1 MKYTYNII
9 IKAAALIA
17 AALTLSSCLEKYP
30 KDYIVDTDAMTS
42 LNGAEQIVTGIYTAY
57 MSGGL
62 YSGNLTLLP
71 DIQSDLVMA
80 VEGNSN
86 THGEIYQWTFRP
98 TNREIESVYAGLYAV
113 IGRCNFYLDQ
123 VEELKKTLVSDADIQ
138 TLDQYTGEVYCAR
151 ALAYSELIKC
161 FCEAYDPAKSENQLG
176 VVLRTSYFN
185 EEPVKR
191 SSLKDSYKLVL
202 DDLAKAEE
210 LLVEKD
216 GTRDFDAPYFTY
228 AAVQAIRSRVALYM
242 EDWQTAVDYSSR
254 LIGNTKKFELS
265 LASYTVTS
273 DGMNEVDYL
282 WHYDSGYEVIWRIG
296 YTQTS
301 YGGALGQIFLNFN
314 NDYTYYYPDY
324 VPAQAA
330 LNLYKSGDA
339 RYNAYFAELQTGHAH
354 QLVWPLLIKY
364 YGNRELMQLMIY
376 HVNMPKPLRLA
387 EQYLIRAE
395 AYCNLGKFSSAS
407 ADLTKLRNARYGNS
421 GGTISVSADTWEKA
435 IDEERVRELY
445 MEGFR
450 LHDLK
455 RWGKGFERTPQS
467 NVQAEGSRLK
477 VEAGNPRFVW
487 PIPKHEIE
495 APGSEV
501 QGNASNNL

>member
-9 IKAAALIA
+9 IKAAAVIVA
-17 AALTLSSCLEKYP
+17 AFALSSCLEKYP
-30 KDYIVDTDAMTS
+30 KDYILDTEAMTS

-57 MSGGL
+57 MSSGL
-62 YSGNLTLLP
+62 YSGYLTLVP
-71 DIQSDLVMA
+71 DIQADLVMA
-80 VEGNSN
+80 VEGNTN
-86 THGEIYQWTFRP
+86 TYGDIYQWTFRP
-98 TNREIESVYAGLYAV
+98 TNREIESIYAGLYTV

-123 VEELKKTLVSDADIQ
+123 VDALRETLTNDIDIQ

-151 ALAYSELIKC
+151 GLAYAELIKC
-161 FCEAYDPAKSENQLG
+161 FCEAYKGDEEAKNQLG
-176 VVLRTSYFN
+176 VVLRTSYFK

-191 SSLKDSYKLVL
+191 ANLKDSYARVIY
-202 DDLAKAEE
+202 DLEKAIE
-210 LLVEKD
+210 LLDED
-216 GTRDFDAPYFTY
+216 NSYYDSAYFTQ
-228 AAVQAIRSRVALYM
+228 AAAQAIRARVALYM
-242 EDWQTAVDYSSR
+242 GDWQTAVDYSTK
-254 LIGNTKKFELS
+254 LINNTERFELS

-296 YTQTS
+296 YTSTS
-301 YGGALGQIFLNFN
+301 YGGALGQNFLSFN

-330 LNLYKSGDA
+330 LKLYNSADA
-339 RYNAYFAELQTGHAH
+339 RYNAYFAELQTGYSH
-354 QLVWPLLIKY
+354 QLSWPLLIKY
-364 YGNRELMQLMIY
+364 YGNRELMSLYIY

-395 AYCNLGKFSSAS
+395 AYCNLGKYSAASSDLS
-407 ADLTKLRNARYGNS
+407 ALRKARIKS
-421 GGTISVSADTWEKA
+421 GTSTVNVSEDNWLQTISD
-435 IDEERVRELY
+435 ERVRELF

-450 LHDLK
+450 LNDLK
-455 RWGKGFERTPQS
+455 RWGKGFERATQAS
-467 NVQAEGSRLK
+467 VQAEGSRLK

-495 APGSEV
+495 APGSEIV
-501 QGNASNNL
+501 GNPSNNL

>member
-9 IKAAALIA
+9 IKVAAVIVATFALN
-17 AALTLSSCLEKYP
+17 SCLEKNP
-30 KDYIVDTDAMTS
+30 QDYIVDTEAMTS

-57 MSGGL
+57 MSSGL
-62 YSGNLTLLP
+62 YSGYLTLLP

-86 THGEIYQWTFRP
+86 TYGEIYQWTFRP
-98 TNREIESVYAGLYAV
+98 TNREIEAVYAGLYTV

-123 VEELKKTLVSDADIQ
+123 VDALRETLVEDIDIQ

-161 FCEAYDPAKSENQLG
+161 FCEAYDENKDQLG

-191 SSLKDSYKLVL
+191 ASLKDSYSRVIE
-202 DDLAKAEE
+202 DLEKAEE
-210 LLVEKD
+210 LLDED
-216 GTRDFDAPYFTY
+216 NSYYDSAYFTH
-228 AAVQAIRSRVALYM
+228 AAALAIRARVALFM
-242 EDWQTAVDYSSR
+242 GDWQTAVDYSTK
-254 LIGNTKKFELS
+254 LISNTERFELS

-282 WHYDSGYEVIWRIG
+282 WHYDSGYENIWRIG

-301 YGGALGQIFLNFN
+301 YGGALGQVFLNFN
-314 NDYTYYYPDY
+314 NDYKYYYPDY
-324 VPAQAA
+324 VPAQSA
-330 LNLYKSGDA
+330 LKLYGSNDA
-339 RYNAYFAELQTGHAH
+339 RYNAYFADLSTGYSH
-354 QLVWPLLIKY
+354 QLTWPLLIKY
-364 YGNRELMQLMIY
+364 YGNRTMMSYYIY

-395 AYCNLGKFSSAS
+395 ANCNLGKYSSAA
-407 ADLTKLRNARYGNS
+407 ADLSALRKARVTS
-421 GGTISVSADTWEKA
+421 GTSTVTVNESNWLETISD
-435 IDEERVRELY
+435 ERVRELF
-445 MEGFR
+445 MEGHR
-450 LHDLK
+450 LNDLK
-455 RWGKGFERTPQS
+455 RWGKGFERETQAS
-467 NVQAEGSRLK
+467 VQAEGSRLK
-477 VEAGNPRFVW
+477 VLPNDPRFVW

-495 APGSEV
+495 APGSDV

>member
-9 IKAAALIA
+9 IKAAAVIVA
-17 AALTLSSCLEKYP
+17 AFALSSCLEKFP
-30 KDYIVDTDAMTS
+30 KDYILDTEAMTS
-42 LNGAEQIVTGIYTAY
+42 LNGAEQIVTGVYTAY
-57 MSGGL
+57 MSSGL
-62 YSGNLTLLP
+62 YSGYLTLLP

-86 THGEIYQWTFRP
+86 TYGEIYQWTFRP
-98 TNREIESVYAGLYAV
+98 TNREIESIYAGLYTV

-123 VEELKKTLVSDADIQ
+123 VDALRETLTNDIDIQ

-151 ALAYSELIKC
+151 GLAYAELIKC
-161 FCEAYDPAKSENQLG
+161 FCEAYKGDEEAKNQLG
-176 VVLRTSYFN
+176 VVLRTSYFK

-191 SSLKDSYKLVL
+191 ANLKDSYARVIY
-202 DDLAKAEE
+202 DLEKAIE
-210 LLVEKD
+210 LLDED
-216 GTRDFDAPYFTY
+216 NSYYDSAYFTQ
-228 AAVQAIRSRVALYM
+228 AAAQAIRARVALYM
-242 EDWQTAVDYSSR
+242 GDWQTAVDYSTK
-254 LIGNTKKFELS
+254 LINNTERFELL

-296 YTQTS
+296 YTSTS
-301 YGGALGQIFLNFN
+301 YGGALGQNFLSFN

-330 LNLYKSGDA
+330 LKLYNSADA
-339 RYNAYFAELQTGHAH
+339 RYNAYFAELQTGYSH
-354 QLVWPLLIKY
+354 QLSWPLLIKY
-364 YGNRELMQLMIY
+364 YGNRELMSLYIY
-376 HVNMPKPLRLA
+376 HVNMPKPIRLA

-395 AYCNLGKFSSAS
+395 AYCNLGKYSAASTDLSALRKARMKSGSSTVS
-407 ADLTKLRNARYGNS
+407 VSETNWLQ
-421 GGTISVSADTWEKA
+421 TISD
-435 IDEERVRELY
+435 ERVRELF

-450 LHDLK
+450 LNDLK
-455 RWGKGFERTPQS
+455 RWGMGFERTTQAS
-467 NVQAEGSRLK
+467 VQAEGSRLK
-477 VEAGNPRFVW
+477 VDASNPRFVW

-501 QGNASNNL
+501 QGNPSNNL